1 MDIRAL
7 AIYGLVHSLPLF
19 TIGILM
25 QRTLSPADL
34 RLFFFEST
42 VELVLKRGGI
52 RLLVGG
58 RIGSL
63 RLRRSWQ

>member
-1 MDIRAL
+1 MAL

-34 RLFFFEST
+34 RLLLFFFFIRVANST
-42 VELVLKRGGI
+42 VEYSAFKCG
-52 RLLVGG
+52 
-58 RIGSL
+58 
-63 RLRRSWQ
+63 